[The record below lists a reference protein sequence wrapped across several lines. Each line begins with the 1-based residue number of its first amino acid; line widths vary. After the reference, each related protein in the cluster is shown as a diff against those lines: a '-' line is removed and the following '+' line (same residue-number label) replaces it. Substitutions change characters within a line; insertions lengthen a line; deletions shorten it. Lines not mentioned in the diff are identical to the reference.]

1 MLRFRSIAATSTLA
15 LALTALGAAP
25 AGAVTSV
32 ESGVTGEQQ
41 YVVLFAEGTS
51 ATEMRA
57 AVEAAGGT
65 IVAENTEVGVATV
78 VTTGSDFAAEAAAQS
93 VIEGT
98 SLNRVIADVPEA
110 QKGAGAAEK
119 SDAAKADLR
128 NEAGTVVA
136 TGAPATRPSNGRP
149 LAEPLADLQWDMQ
162 AIDATVDGSYRHDK
176 GRGVLVGI
184 LDTGVDG
191 SHPDIAPN
199 FDADLSRNF
208 TVDIE
213 TDANGDLIDGYC
225 ADEPDQS
232 CEDPAD
238 VDENGHGTHVA
249 STIGSP
255 INGIG
260 IAGVAPDVT
269 LVNLRAGQ
277 DSGYFFLQA
286 SVDALTYA
294 GDIGVDVVNM
304 SYYVDPWLFNCT
316 SHPADSAEDQAEQQM
331 IITAMQRALDYA
343 RDHGVT
349 LVSAAGNGA
358 SDYTKVI
365 SDASS
370 PDFASEPG
378 EVAYTRDLLD
388 PASCI
393 SMPSEGEGVIS
404 VSSTGQ
410 SGRKAYYS
418 DYGNGYVDVA
428 APGGDVYDNAEG
440 TRQYPGG
447 ILAAY
452 PAALAAEEG
461 AIDENGDVVVPWAV
475 KSCDASGETCAYY
488 QYLQGTSMAS
498 PHAAGVAALIV
509 GQYGKHDKAHGG
521 KTLAPAET
529 ESILLS
535 TAVDTACPVPA
546 EFTYVRHLPNGN
558 TATATHTCEGT
569 TAKNGFFGDG
579 MVNALAAIGR

>member
-1 MLRFRSIAATSTLA
+1 MPRFRSLAATSTLA
-15 LALTALGAAP
+15 LALTALVASP
-25 AGAVTSV
+25 AGAITSA
-32 ESGVTGEQQ
+32 ESEVTGEQQ
-41 YVVLFAEGTS
+41 YVVLFAEG
-51 ATEMRA
+51 ATATAARA

-65 IVAENTEVGVATV
+65 IVAENAEVGVATV
-78 VTTGSDFAAEAAAQS
+78 VTTESDFAAEAAAQP

-98 SLNRVIADVPEA
+98 ALNRVFADVPEA
-110 QKGAGAAEK
+110 QKGAGAADK
-119 SDAAKADLR
+119 FDAAKADLR
-128 NEAGTVVA
+128 SVGAGA
-136 TGAPATRPSNGRP
+136 AAGAPVTRPSKGKP
-149 LAEPLADLQWDMQ
+149 LAEPLAALQWDMQ

-176 GRGVLVGI
+176 TKGVLVGI

-199 FDADLSRNF
+199 FDAELSRNF

-213 TDANGDLIDGYC
+213 VDANGDPIDGAC

-260 IAGVAPDVT
+260 IAGVAPDVK

-294 GDIGVDVVNM
+294 GDVGIDVVNM

-316 SHPADSAEDQAEQQM
+316 SHPADSAEDQAEQQT

-349 LVSAAGNGA
+349 LVAAAGNGA
-358 SDYTKVI
+358 SDYTKVL
-365 SDASS
+365 SDSSS

-388 PASCI
+388 PASCV

-404 VSSTGQ
+404 VSSTGP
-410 SGRKAYYS
+410 SERKSYYS
-418 DYGNGYVDVA
+418 NYGNGYVDVA
-428 APGGDVYDNAEG
+428 APGGDVYDTVAG
-440 TRQYPGG
+440 TRDYAAG

-475 KSCDASGETCAYY
+475 KSCNATGETCAYY

-509 GQYGKHDKAHGG
+509 GQYGKSDALRGG
-521 KTLAPAET
+521 KTLPPATT

-535 TAVDTACPVPA
+535 TAVDTACPDPA
-546 EFTYVRHLPNGN
+546 AFEYVRHLPSGA
-558 TATATHTCEGT
+558 TVTATHVCEGEPT
-569 TAKNGFFGDG
+569 KNGFFGDG
-579 MVNALAAIGR
+579 IVNALAAIGR

>member
-1 MLRFRSIAATSTLA
+1 MPRFRSIAATSTLA
-15 LALTALGAAP
+15 LALTALVAAP
-25 AGAVTSV
+25 AGASTSA
-32 ESGVTGEQQ
+32 EGGVTGEQQ
-41 YVVLFAEGTS
+41 YVVLFAEGASAS
-51 ATEMRA
+51 ATRA

-65 IVAENTEVGVATV
+65 IVSENTEVGVATV
-78 VTTGSDFAAEAAAQS
+78 VTTEADFAAEAAAQS

-98 SLNRVIADVPEA
+98 ALNRVIADVPEA

-119 SDAAKADLR
+119 FDAAKADLR
-128 NEAGTVVA
+128 GAEARASAGASTA
-136 TGAPATRPSNGRP
+136 TGPAKKPV
-149 LAEPLADLQWDMQ
+149 AEPLAGLQWDMQ
-162 AIDATVDGSYRHDK
+162 AIGATVDGSYRYDK
-176 GRGVLVGI
+176 TEGVLVGI

-199 FDADLSRNF
+199 FDAELSRNF
-208 TVDIE
+208 TVDVE
-213 TDANGDLIDGYC
+213 VDANGDPIDGPC

-232 CEDPAD
+232 CEDAAD

-260 IAGVAPDVT
+260 IAGVAPGVT

-294 GDIGVDVVNM
+294 GDVGIDVVNM
-304 SYYVDPWLFNCT
+304 SYYVDPWLFNCA
-316 SHPADSAEDQAEQQM
+316 SHPADSAEDQAEQQV
-331 IITAMQRALDYA
+331 IVTAMQRALDYA
-343 RDHGVT
+343 RGHGVT

-358 SDYTKVI
+358 SDYTKVL
-365 SDASS
+365 SDSSS

-393 SMPSEGEGVIS
+393 SMPSEGDGVIS

-447 ILAAY
+447 ILAAF

-461 AIDENGDVVVPWAV
+461 AIDENGDVIVPWAV

-509 GQYGKHDKAHGG
+509 GQYGKSDKVHGG
-521 KTLAPAET
+521 RTLSPAKT
-529 ESILLS
+529 ESILFS

-546 EFTYVRHLPNGN
+546 EFTYVRHLPSGA
-558 TATATHTCEGT
+558 TATATHTCEGGPT
-569 TAKNGFFGDG
+569 KNGFFGDG
-579 MVNALAAIGR
+579 IVNALTAIGR